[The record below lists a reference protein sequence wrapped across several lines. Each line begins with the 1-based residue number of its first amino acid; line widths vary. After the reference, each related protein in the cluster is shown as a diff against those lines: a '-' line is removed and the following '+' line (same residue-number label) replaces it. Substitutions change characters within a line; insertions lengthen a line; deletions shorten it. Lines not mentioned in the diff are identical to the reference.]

1 MPIFVVELQK
11 LTGLYLPWWDVT
23 NDASD
28 TQLCLRYR
36 RQNRLETYTH
46 ATMVAFQ
53 NKNVMCS
60 DLHDYYSLL
69 GKNLNVMPLSYF
81 FINKLNSDFG
91 YLFLL
96 WE

>member
-1 MPIFVVELQK
+1 
-11 LTGLYLPWWDVT
+11 
-23 NDASD
+23 
-28 TQLCLRYR
+28 
-36 RQNRLETYTH
+36 
-46 ATMVAFQ
+46 MVAFQ

-81 FINKLNSDFG
+81 FINNLNSDFD